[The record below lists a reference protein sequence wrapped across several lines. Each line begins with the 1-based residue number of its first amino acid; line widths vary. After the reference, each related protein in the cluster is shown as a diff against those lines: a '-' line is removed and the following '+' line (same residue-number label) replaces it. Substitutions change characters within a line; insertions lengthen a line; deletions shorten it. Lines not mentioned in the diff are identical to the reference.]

1 MCCNPNLL
9 YVSYLKFLY
18 NCFLKF
24 IVYKMNF
31 EMVKSVMVVLTGR
44 EKTDVSDADV
54 VWAECCRLVQT
65 VAGVLVVERVR
76 ESWCDMVEIEIE
88 TAHH

>member
-44 EKTDVSDADV
+44 EKADVSDADV
-54 VWAECCRLVQT
+54 V
-65 VAGVLVVERVR
+65 
-76 ESWCDMVEIEIE
+76 
-88 TAHH
+88 